1 MKTKYSLNVGDSF
14 QGRIIERQLDRGL
27 NPWRHVYKSGEEV
40 LIVFSNPLIP
50 DSFLVDTPQGRVP
63 VEFKYV
69 MDSLEEMRSP
79 SYIKYKLSEYP
90 QLGSF
95 TLYGFPD
102 IHDTGQN
109 EQYTWIVEKYVKGM
123 SLEEYV
129 KRERGQKAF
138 DLSNPDDYEELTDCF
153 SFVHTSL
160 SFFELTGRPQQRICL
175 TPRSVFIQEDTE
187 AGYIS
192 AGLLLGDMFCPSND
206 YHDYPASYDLRYLP
220 NDEVMSYHSL
230 VASMGLCFLS
240 LTLGR
245 FPFADVPKHEDAGII
260 WKMIRQNA
268 HKVFEMG
275 FKHQDAI
282 VLYRSLL
289 KPYLRPY
296 TFSDAFNRDDNSS
309 PYTPDNADTMEII
322 SMLRGYSGNVGEA
335 VELVRRCY
343 GITQD
348 FLLSQPEADVIKRIC
363 SEVETYMLELDMLEQ
378 KRPYDGFVEAICM
391 LFVSTCE
398 GLSLVDMLYEPSPDQ
413 IKALIESLHLDSET
427 ETIKANVL
435 HMSAFYLYCMGNC
448 ICNLLPYSREGTVYY
463 DDTVSKVRTFINSAI
478 DLLRR
483 IPHDIIDA
491 HNQLLCCTKLLEE
504 LSVSVS
510 QVASQA
516 EKQLS
521 DYVDTEKYFPERK
534 CMEVL
539 SMYIGTNNKTS

>member
-260 WKMIRQNA
+260 WKMS
-268 HKVFEMG
+268 HMV
-275 FKHQDAI
+275 
-282 VLYRSLL
+282 
-289 KPYLRPY
+289 
-296 TFSDAFNRDDNSS
+296 
-309 PYTPDNADTMEII
+309 
-322 SMLRGYSGNVGEA
+322 
-335 VELVRRCY
+335 
-343 GITQD
+343 
-348 FLLSQPEADVIKRIC
+348 
-363 SEVETYMLELDMLEQ
+363 
-378 KRPYDGFVEAICM
+378 
-391 LFVSTCE
+391 
-398 GLSLVDMLYEPSPDQ
+398 
-413 IKALIESLHLDSET
+413 HL
-427 ETIKANVL
+427 
-435 HMSAFYLYCMGNC
+435 
-448 ICNLLPYSREGTVYY
+448 
-463 DDTVSKVRTFINSAI
+463 
-478 DLLRR
+478 
-483 IPHDIIDA
+483 
-491 HNQLLCCTKLLEE
+491 
-504 LSVSVS
+504 
-510 QVASQA
+510 
-516 EKQLS
+516 
-521 DYVDTEKYFPERK
+521 
-534 CMEVL
+534 
-539 SMYIGTNNKTS
+539 